1 MATQYTAGLTSG
13 QVLTAATMNS
23 IGAAWETWTPALTAS
38 TTNPTLGTA
47 SVVAG
52 KYTRINKLIVA
63 NFSITFGTSGVNAGS
78 GTYRISVP
86 VNAVGTQVFQ
96 QNELGSVLLRD
107 SSTQNT
113 MMCHAYLTD
122 VSYLILAYPGTYGG
136 ILANVTN
143 AAPWTWAAS
152 DTLSGQIIYEAA

>member
-1 MATQYTAGLTSG
+1 MATQYTAGLSVG

-38 TTNPTLGTA
+38 TTSPTLGTG
-47 SVVAG
+47 STVAG
-52 KYTRINKLIVA
+52 KYTRINKLVVA
-63 NFSITFGTSGVNAGS
+63 NFSITFGTSGVAAGT

-86 VNAVGTQVFQ
+86 INSVGTQVFQ
-96 QNELGSVLLRD
+96 QNELGSVLIRD
-107 SSTQNT
+107 ASTQNT
-113 MMCHAYLTD
+113 MMCHAYFD
-122 VSYLILAYPGTYGG
+122 NVAYFILAYPGTYGG